1 MELPSEFIHQMLEQ
15 MPRLEVD
22 ALCDALCS
30 DPMVS
35 IRLNDKSETARSS
48 VCLDFGINQANT
60 VPWCDS
66 GCYLPE
72 RPSFTMN
79 PLFHS
84 GAFYVQEASSMF
96 VEQAVRKCVGG
107 PVRVLDLCA
116 APGGKSTHL
125 LSLLPEGSLLV
136 ANEIIR
142 SRANILRENIIKWG
156 RANVIVTNDTPA
168 HVGGSPLLYDLILVD
183 APCSGEGMFRKDDVA
198 VSEWSS
204 DNVRMCAA
212 RQREILEAVWAV
224 LKPGGH
230 IIYSTCTFNR
240 FEDEDNVAWMIENF
254 GAETI
259 GIEVDENWN
268 IKGDMTGRG
277 LPVYHF
283 MPHLTRGEG
292 FFLSLLRKPGSF
304 TDIPLPGKTKAG
316 KCEGQFTEWLAESE
330 SFRFVENG
338 DSVMALPECLA
349 DDMLRIARSLNTV
362 SCGLELAVRKG
373 RNWTPAH
380 PLAMSRNIRKDAFP
394 VCDLCREQALAYLHG
409 ESITLSDVP
418 RGYVL
423 VTYSGVPLGFA
434 NNVGNRANNLYPQ
447 QWRIRKQIQL

>member
-15 MPRLEVD
+15 MPQQEVD
-22 ALCDALCS
+22 ALCSALCS

-35 IRLNDKSETARSS
+35 IRLNDKSEIARSS
-48 VCLDFGINQANT
+48 VCRDFGINLENR
-60 VPWCDS
+60 VPWCES
-66 GCYLPE
+66 GLYLPE

-142 SRANILRENIIKWG
+142 SRANILRENIVKWG
-156 RANVIVTNDTPA
+156 RANVVVTNDTPA
-168 HVGGSPLLYDLILVD
+168 HIGGSPLMYDLILVD

-204 DNVRMCAA
+204 DNVQMCAA
-212 RQREILEAVWAV
+212 RQREILEAVWPV

-240 FEDEDNVAWMIENF
+240 FEDEDNVAWMIGHL
-254 GAETI
+254 GAEII
-259 GIEVDENWN
+259 GIEVREDWN

-292 FFLSLLRKPGSF
+292 FFLSLLRKPGSY
-304 TDIPLPGKTKAG
+304 TDIPLLGKTKTG
-316 KCEGQFTEWLAESE
+316 KCEGQFTEWLAEPE
-330 SFRFVENG
+330 SFRFVEND

-349 DDMLRIARSLNTV
+349 DDMLRIERSLNTV
-362 SCGLELAVRKG
+362 SCGLGLAVRKG

-380 PLAMSRNIRKDAFP
+380 SLAMSRNIRKDAFS
-394 VCDLCREQALAYLHG
+394 VCDLSREQALAYLHG
-409 ESITLSDVP
+409 ESVTLSDAP

-447 QWRIRKQIQL
+447 QWRIRKQIC

>member
-15 MPRLEVD
+15 MPQQEVD
-22 ALCDALCS
+22 ALCSALCS

-35 IRLNDKSETARSS
+35 IRLNDKSEIARSS
-48 VCLDFGINQANT
+48 VCRDFGINLENR
-60 VPWCDS
+60 VPWCES
-66 GCYLPE
+66 GLYLPE

-107 PVRVLDLCA
+107 PVRALDLCA

-142 SRANILRENIIKWG
+142 SRANILRENIVKWG
-156 RANVIVTNDTPA
+156 RANVVVTNDTPA
-168 HVGGSPLLYDLILVD
+168 HIGGSPLMYDLILVD

-204 DNVRMCAA
+204 DNVQMCAA
-212 RQREILEAVWAV
+212 RQREILEAVWPV

-240 FEDEDNVAWMIENF
+240 FEDEYNVAWMIGHL
-254 GAETI
+254 GAEII
-259 GIEVDENWN
+259 GIEVREDWN

-292 FFLSLLRKPGSF
+292 FFLSLLRKPGSY
-304 TDIPLPGKTKAG
+304 TDIPLSGKTKTG
-316 KCEGQFTEWLAESE
+316 KCEGLFTEWLAEPE
-330 SFRFVENG
+330 SFRFVEND

-349 DDMLRIARSLNTV
+349 DDMLRIERSLNTV
-362 SCGLELAVRKG
+362 SCGLGLAVRKG

-380 PLAMSRNIRKDAFP
+380 SLAMSRNIRKDAFS
-394 VCDLCREQALAYLHG
+394 VCDLSREQALAYLHG
-409 ESITLSDVP
+409 ESVTLSDAP

-447 QWRIRKQIQL
+447 QWRIRKQIC